1 MTEVMDVRAV
11 QHGLWW
17 MVSVPGMPGL
27 VAQVSSLEPRHLGA
41 VLASAGA
48 GTGSDG
54 GDIAVRRV
62 EQVAPVAAPQGAAL
76 STRQDGGRQG
86 REAATW
92 TQQAVRATRRAPRR
106 VAELL
111 AG

>member
-11 QHGLWW
+11 QNGLWW

-41 VLASAGA
+41 ALASASPTSNPA
-48 GTGSDG
+48 
-54 GDIAVRRV
+54 DIAVRRV
-62 EQVAPVAAPQGAAL
+62 QQVAPVAGAQGAAL
-76 STRQDGGRQG
+76 GTPQRGNGGG
-86 REAATW
+86 ASSW
-92 TQQAVRATRRAPRR
+92 THQAVRATRLAPRR

>member
-11 QHGLWW
+11 QNGLWW

-41 VLASAGA
+41 ALASASPTSNPA
-48 GTGSDG
+48 
-54 GDIAVRRV
+54 DIAVRRV
-62 EQVAPVAAPQGAAL
+62 QQVAPAVGAQGAAN
-76 STRQDGGRQG
+76 TPQHGNRGG
-86 REAATW
+86 ASSW
-92 TQQAVRATRRAPRR
+92 THQAVRATRLAPRR